1 VGAEALVRWRHPRR
15 GLVAPDVFIGLS
27 EETGLIRSI
36 GAMVLEKAAR
46 QQVLWQS
53 LGRRLRISVNLSPR
67 QFGDPGLVDTI
78 ARIVRDTGCDPQ
90 QIELEI
96 TESVMLGQ
104 DESTN
109 RALHQL
115 ADMGF
120 RLAIDDFGTGYSNLA
135 YLQRCPISTLKIDRS
150 FIAGSDG
157 VSPLARLVITMCR
170 MLGIET
176 VAEGVETEAQLD
188 WLRAQDCDEYQGH
201 LCSPAL
207 PADQFERQML
217 TMAGPA

>member
-1 VGAEALVRWRHPRR
+1 MELAVPITKV
-15 GLVAPDVFIGLS
+15 LVANRSEIAIRVFRAANELGLKTVAVYA
-27 EETGLIRSI
+27 EED
-36 GAMVLEKAAR
+36 
-46 QQVLWQS
+46 
-53 LGRRLRISVNLSPR
+53 RL
-67 QFGDPGLVDTI
+67 
-78 ARIVRDTGCDPQ
+78 
-90 QIELEI
+90 
-96 TESVMLGQ
+96 
-104 DESTN
+104 
-109 RALHQL
+109 ALHQL